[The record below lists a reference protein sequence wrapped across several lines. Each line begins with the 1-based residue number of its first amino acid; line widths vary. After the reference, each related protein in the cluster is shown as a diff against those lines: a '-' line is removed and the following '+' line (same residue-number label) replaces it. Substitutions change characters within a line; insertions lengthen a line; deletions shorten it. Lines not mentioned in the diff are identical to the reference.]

1 MSKTTYIDERVV
13 EMKFDNADFQKKTA
27 ETMSTL
33 EKLKKS
39 LNLDGFKGLKN
50 VSDAAKNFDLS
61 GANKSI
67 EECSNKFSAL
77 EIAGV
82 TAIAK
87 ITSSAMDM
95 GARLVKSMSIDQVT
109 AGFDR
114 YAQKTTAVQTIMA
127 ATAKDFSN
135 TAEQMEVVNGQ
146 LEELSWFTDETS
158 YSFTDMVSNIG
169 KFTSNNVKLN
179 DAVSAMQGIAT
190 WAAISGANITDANRA
205 MYNMSQAIGAGAVKL
220 IDWKSIENA
229 NMATYDFKKN
239 VADTAV
245 QIGTLKKV
253 GEDTYS
259 TLSGDVFTL
268 AQFNSELSKGWFNS
282 EVLITTLNKYGGA
295 TKVLHELCEQTGL
308 TTSRILELAEDF
320 KKGGLDIQ
328 DVAKDTGA
336 SAEDLTK
343 LFTELTDAQNELG
356 LKAFKAA
363 QEAKTFRE
371 AIDATA
377 EAVSSKW
384 MQTFELIFGNYEEA
398 KVLWTGVANA
408 LYDSF
413 AVTGDIRNEI
423 LAFWKEEKDGISGRN
438 ELIRGMVNLFNLLV
452 KPIRTV
458 KKALS
463 KAFNFDNARKTAD
476 ALRNAADALRN
487 ATKAFADFTEKL
499 QPTETV
505 LKGIYLTFKAF
516 AEVGKTIF
524 YVFKEIATAIFPS
537 LSSVK
542 DLNDSLFKGLQY
554 VSAYVI
560 VISRRIRESG
570 KVTAVINAIA
580 SALRNVFTILAK
592 VGTPVLKVVVKAISV
607 LASAIA
613 NLAMVLQ
620 ASGNP
625 FARIGEFFKQMLAQ
639 FAGIA
644 TVAKQ
649 AIVSGYKVGAG
660 FITGFNNGAGF
671 HSPIKRITEFYKTM
685 TSQFRGNKK
694 VVNEARNSGKEVGT
708 GYVSGMSN
716 GFETLG
722 KVMTAFGHA
731 IASVGKAIV
740 NGLMII
746 VAAVA
751 KAVKAIVEYVVN
763 AFKESDT
770 VLGGFANLFKPV
782 SDSILNFI
790 EKLGGDRGKI
800 EDFFRSVNKGL
811 GEFVHNLSI
820 GKIMAIIFGVALL
833 SMIGNIAKFTDTI
846 TGAIKSTKGLIDN
859 VNNIIKKKFVKS
871 SPIVDTAKAITM
883 VALSLAL
890 LADAGRR
897 GGLVEATIALGA
909 ITTVIGLFAYAISK
923 LDKQIKA
930 AGFESSIPQI
940 SRSMIMMAGAIG
952 ILSLAIAV
960 LSRAELSKHL
970 ADLGVAIGT
979 VAILCGVL
987 VGSMKLLS
995 KWSPE
1000 LVKNSLSL
1008 LVMAGAV
1015 AILASA
1021 VKKLADVTITDPQGT
1036 FTVLLE
1042 LVGGL
1047 IALSVASSKVS
1058 LKGALGILLIAV
1070 AMKKIVPA
1078 IDQISKMMQDLAT
1091 NISNSFNSG
1100 LNVALGWIA
1109 ATVTFFGALFVLSK
1123 TITPM
1128 LNAIGNAALGIG
1140 VGVLALTIA
1149 VRSIK
1154 DFAENTDGKTILKA
1168 VGIVAALTILMS
1180 VINAFMSGVGKR
1192 AKGEARTQFL
1202 GMAAYTLAFAG
1213 ALKLMASA
1221 LEQVADIPDANL
1233 SAALKAILALEVM
1246 MTAIMYAMSKIKGA
1260 KTAIAA
1266 MVAFVGSLA
1275 TLLVALG
1282 ILSLFKPQELIAPTI
1297 ALVAVLGALSSVFN
1311 SLSKVK
1317 PLKAGTITAMVGTI
1331 LVLSGALVTLAAMA
1345 HQDMGAVI
1353 TACVGMSVAVRLLA
1367 KLVKTIS
1374 SSSGL
1379 GNASTAKNKAIM
1391 LLTITGVIIGLGGA
1405 MTLMALQPWY
1415 QMRAAGAAMSGALLA
1430 LSTAVYILG
1439 QIKPSKDF
1447 NMVLVA
1453 VGVMTACII
1462 GLAGA
1467 AVIMNGINVGA
1478 FAAQLGI
1485 MVGAIGLLSVII
1497 AFLGGAADAAPMIVP
1512 AILAISTVIL
1522 SLAASFVAFGAS
1534 IALASVGFGIVGQ
1547 TLVLL
1552 QGIDLVS
1559 LGLGLG
1565 VIGASMMVLGL
1576 ASAGMI
1582 PAAAGIAA
1590 IGAAILVLS
1599 AAVGLSVK
1607 VLEGFGVTATKFV
1620 GFLKGVVASIGGFV
1634 GKIKSFFSDIA
1645 KTMGIGSEKLEVIAE
1660 ASGENIGSGYETGFR
1675 EGAQWHS
1682 PPKWLVSFLSDAGY
1696 TLNNDWTVAKAA
1708 AANGEKAGNSWGVSI
1723 WNSLSTWL
1731 KDIIKRAGEA
1741 LGGLG
1746 DVANS
1751 LSGLSDGIQWA
1762 SEKAKEQA
1770 STYGTCT
1777 SAMMAYQ
1784 KAGRAVDRTTQ
1795 STTSSIMDEVNSLVD
1810 FDDVGL
1816 DVNDMLKQNEEE
1828 MKKLTESMD
1837 TAGGSAGG
1845 LGESLDGAGGSAK
1858 KSSDKIKELSDTIKS
1873 ACDVLGTFKSAA
1885 ASDPF
1890 GEVTNSM
1897 DSMIK
1902 PDKLLGDMKAQNKV
1916 IEGWMDG
1923 IQRLIKRGVSNK
1935 LIKYLEEMGVEGRY
1949 KVQAFVDMSEEQ
1961 LKEAEANFEKLMN
1974 PKIDSQRMIDS
1985 MQQQLNAVKEWA
1997 ANIQTLAQRGINQPM
2012 LEELQKLGPSAAG
2025 EIQAFVN
2032 MTDEQLQQATAL
2044 YAESLT
2050 MPTDLANMI
2059 YGSYAETG
2067 DMTMTGLQVGVTNNK
2082 KKVTDAIGSA
2092 CTAGIEVARKV
2103 FGINSP
2109 SKVFEEMGKYDMLG
2123 LSGGFTKWVG
2133 DVNLTIMSICNS
2145 IIITFTAWMPPSR
2158 FYTIGE
2164 QAMQGLVNGINAKG
2178 AEAINAAR
2186 SIAQQCAQIVKHEWD
2201 ERSPSHLMEKYG
2213 KFFGLGGAIGIDKSA
2228 KNVYDAAHNLASG
2241 AVDAVSGE
2249 FGRIDELSDF
2259 NLHPVITLE
2268 LDTSNV
2274 RRQLSE
2280 INSLFKNK
2288 ELYASANVQNEN
2300 GSANANGTPQV
2311 NFTQINNSPKAIS
2324 RTEVYRYGNN
2334 AAYKIGEYIKR

>member
-114 YAQKTTAVQTIMA
+114 YAQKTSAVQTIMA

-205 MYNMSQAIGAGAVKL
+205 MYNMSQAIGTGAVKL

-295 TKVLHELCEQTGL
+295 TKVLHELYEQTGL

-413 AVTGDIRNEI
+413 AATGDTRNEI

-463 KAFNFDNARKTAD
+463 EAFDFDNARKT
-476 ALRNAADALRN
+476 ADALRN

-542 DLNDSLFKGLQY
+542 DLNDSLFEGLQY

-607 LASAIA
+607 LANAIA

-685 TSQFRGNKK
+685 MSQFRGNRK

-708 GYVSGMSN
+708 GYVSGMSS

-751 KAVKAIVEYVVN
+751 KAVKAIVEYVTN

-820 GKIMAIIFGVALL
+820 GKIMAIVFGVALL

-897 GGLVEATIALGA
+897 GGLKEATLALGA
-909 ITTVIGLFAYAISK
+909 LTTIIGSFALAISF
-923 LDKQIKA
+923 LDKQIKT

-960 LSRAELSKHL
+960 LSKAELSKHL
-970 ADLGVAIGT
+970 ADLGVAIGA
-979 VAILCGVL
+979 VVVICGVL

-995 KWSPE
+995 MFAPE

-1015 AILASA
+1015 AILAAA
-1021 VKKLADVTITDPQGT
+1021 VKRLADITITDPAGISDI
-1036 FTVLLE
+1036 LIE
-1042 LVGGL
+1042 LIGGL
-1047 IALSVASSKVS
+1047 IALSIASSKVS
-1058 LKGALGILLIAV
+1058 LKGALGILVIAA

-1078 IDQISKMMQDLAT
+1078 IEQISKMMQELAT
-1091 NISNSFNSG
+1091 NISNAFNSG
-1100 LNVALGWIA
+1100 INVALGWIA
-1109 ATVTFFGALFVLSK
+1109 ATITFFGALFLLSK
-1123 TITPM
+1123 TVTPM

-1154 DFAENTDGKTILKA
+1154 DFVEDENVDGWTIVKA
-1168 VGIVAALTILMS
+1168 VGIVGALTILMS
-1180 VINAFMSGVGKR
+1180 VVNAFMSGVGKR

-1213 ALKLMASA
+1213 ALKIMSSA

-1311 SLSKVK
+1311 NLSKVK

-1345 HQDMGAVI
+1345 HQDIGAVI
-1353 TACVGMSVAVRLLA
+1353 TACAGMSVAVGLLA

-1391 LLTITGVIIGLGGA
+1391 LLTITGAIVALGGA
-1405 MTLMALQPWY
+1405 MTLMALQPWD
-1415 QMRAAGAAMSGALLA
+1415 QMLAAGAAMSGALLA

-1447 NMVLVA
+1447 SMVLVA

-1576 ASAGMI
+1576 ASAGML

-1682 PPKWLVSFLSDAGY
+1682 PPKWLKKFLADAGL
-1696 TLNNDWTVAKAA
+1696 TLNDDWTVAKAA

-1746 DVANS
+1746 STVSSLTGNIVAS
-1751 LSGLSDGIQWA
+1751 
-1762 SEKAKEQA
+1762 SEAMKGYNGMP
-1770 STYGTCT
+1770 SSVVNTIT
-1777 SAMMAYQ
+1777 SADYKSMQ
-1784 KAGRAVDRTTQ
+1784 LKQSVDGLV
-1795 STTSSIMDEVNSLVD
+1795 SSE
-1810 FDDVGL
+1810 FDLGDVSL
-1816 DVNDMLKQNEEE
+1816 DVNDYLKDQEEQ
-1828 MKKLTESMD
+1828 MNKLTESMD
-1837 TAGGSAGG
+1837 IAGGSAGG

-1873 ACDVLGTFKSAA
+1873 ACDILGTFKSAA

-1897 DSMIK
+1897 DSIIS
-1902 PDKLLGDMKAQNKV
+1902 PDKLLGDMKTQNKV

-1949 KVQAFVDMSEEQ
+1949 KVQAFVDMTEEQ

-1985 MQQQLNAVKEWA
+1985 MQQQLNAVREWA

-2067 DMTMTGLQVGVTNNK
+2067 DMTMTGLQVGITNNR

-2092 CTAGIEVARKV
+2092 CMAGIKVAKEV
-2103 FGINSP
+2103 FDINSP
-2109 SKVFEEMGKYDMLG
+2109 SKVFEEMGKFDMLG
-2123 LSGGFTKWVG
+2123 LGEGFTKWVG
-2133 DVNLTIMSICNS
+2133 EVNLTIMGICNR

-2178 AEAINAAR
+2178 AEAVNAAR
-2186 SIAQQCAQIVKHEWD
+2186 SIAQQCAQIVPHVWD

-2213 KFFGLGGAIGIDKSA
+2213 KFFGLGGAIGINKSA

-2249 FGRIDELSDF
+2249 FGRIDELADF

-2280 INSLFKNK
+2280 INSMFKNK
-2288 ELYASANVQNEN
+2288 ELHASANVQNEN
-2300 GSANANGTPQV
+2300 GSNNASGTPQV

>member
-67 EECSNKFSAL
+67 EECSNKFSVL

-82 TAIAK
+82 TAIAR
-87 ITSSAMDM
+87 ITSAAMDM

-114 YAQKTTAVQTIMA
+114 YAQKTSAVQTIMA

-205 MYNMSQAIGAGAVKL
+205 MYNMSQAIGTGAVKL

-295 TKVLHELCEQTGL
+295 TKVLHELYEQTGL

-336 SAEDLTK
+336 SAEDLTR

-413 AVTGDIRNEI
+413 AATGDTRNEI

-463 KAFNFDNARKTAD
+463 EAFNFDNARKT
-476 ALRNAADALRN
+476 ADALRN

-505 LKGIYLTFKAF
+505 LKGIYLTFQAF

-570 KVTAVINAIA
+570 KVTEVINAIA
-580 SALRNVFTILAK
+580 SALKSTFTILAK
-592 VGTPVLKVVVKAISV
+592 VGMPVLKVVAKAISV
-607 LASAIA
+607 LANAIA
-613 NLAMVLQ
+613 NLAVVLQ

-649 AIVSGYKVGAG
+649 AIISGYKVGAG

-708 GYVSGMSN
+708 GYVSGMSS

-722 KVMTAFGHA
+722 KAMSAFAHIVGS
-731 IASVGKAIV
+731 IGKAIV
-740 NGLMII
+740 SGFMII

-770 VLGGFANLFKPV
+770 FLGGFANLFKPV
-782 SDSILNFI
+782 GDAILNFV
-790 EKLGGDRGKI
+790 EKLGLDRGKI

-820 GKIMAIIFGVALL
+820 GKIMAMVFGVALL

-871 SPIVDTAKAITM
+871 SPIVDTAKAIAL
-883 VALSLAL
+883 VAASLAL
-890 LADAGRR
+890 LASLPKE
-897 GGLVEATIALGA
+897 GLKNAVLVLGA
-909 ITTVIGLFAYAISK
+909 LTVIIGSFAIAISF
-923 LDKQIKA
+923 LDNKIKA

-960 LSRAELSKHL
+960 LSKAELSKHL
-970 ADLGVAIGT
+970 LDLGVAIGT
-979 VAILCGVL
+979 VAVLCGVL
-987 VGSMKLLS
+987 AGSMAAFS
-995 KWSPE
+995 KWAPE

-1015 AILASA
+1015 AILAAA
-1021 VKKLADVTITDPQGT
+1021 VKKIADVTITDPQGT

-1047 IALSVASSKVS
+1047 ILLSAASSKVS
-1058 LKGALGILLIAV
+1058 LKGALGILVIAV

-1078 IDQISKMMQDLAT
+1078 IDQISKMMQTLAT

-1100 LNVALGWIA
+1100 LNVALGWTA
-1109 ATVTFFGALFVLSK
+1109 ATITFFGALFLLSK
-1123 TITPM
+1123 TVTPM

-1213 ALKLMASA
+1213 ALKIMASA
-1221 LEQVADIPDANL
+1221 LEQVAAIPVVNL
-1233 SAALKAILALEVM
+1233 LVASRVILALEVM
-1246 MTAIMYAMSKIKGA
+1246 MGAVMYVMSKIKGA

-1297 ALVAVLGALSSVFN
+1297 ALVAVLRALSYMFN

-1317 PLKAGTITAMVGTI
+1317 PLKAGTVTAMVGTI

-1345 HQDMGAVI
+1345 HQDIWSVI
-1353 TACVGMSVAVRLLA
+1353 TACAGMSVAVGLLA

-1391 LLTITGVIIGLGGA
+1391 LLTITGAIVALGGA
-1405 MTLMALQPWY
+1405 MTVMATQPWD
-1415 QMRAAGAAMSGALLA
+1415 QVLASGAAMSGALLA

-1439 QIKPSKDF
+1439 QIKPPEDF
-1447 NMVLVA
+1447 GMVLVA

-1467 AVIMNGINVGA
+1467 AVIMNGIDVGA

-1485 MVGAIGLLSVII
+1485 MVGAVALLGVI
-1497 AFLGGAADAAPMIVP
+1497 AGVLGVLSDGAPAIVP
-1512 AILAISTVIL
+1512 ALYAIAGVIAAL
-1522 SLAASFVAFGAS
+1522 SLSFLSFGAS
-1534 IALASVGFGIVGQ
+1534 IALASVGFAIVGQ
-1547 TLVLL
+1547 TLTLL

-1607 VLEGFGVTATKFV
+1607 VLETFGVTATKFV

-1645 KTMGIGSEKLEVIAE
+1645 KTMGIGSAKLEVIAE

-1682 PPKWLVSFLSDAGY
+1682 PPKWLVKFLADAGV
-1696 TLNNDWTVAKAA
+1696 TLSNDWTVSKAA
-1708 AANGEKAGNSWGVSI
+1708 AENGQKAGNSWGMSI

-1746 DVANS
+1746 STVSSLTGNIVASSEAMKGFNGMPSSVANTITS
-1751 LSGLSDGIQWA
+1751 TDYKANKLKQSVNGLVS
-1762 SEKAKEQA
+1762 SE
-1770 STYGTCT
+1770 
-1777 SAMMAYQ
+1777 
-1784 KAGRAVDRTTQ
+1784 
-1795 STTSSIMDEVNSLVD
+1795 
-1810 FDDVGL
+1810 FDLGDISL
-1816 DVNDMLKQNEEE
+1816 DVNDYVKEQYER

-1837 TAGGSAGG
+1837 VAGGSAGG

-1897 DSMIK
+1897 DSIIK

-1916 IEGWMDG
+1916 IEGWMEG

-1949 KVQAFVDMSEEQ
+1949 KVQAFVDMTEEQ
-1961 LKEAEANFEKLMN
+1961 LQEAEANFEKLMN
-1974 PKIDSQRMIDS
+1974 PKVDSQRMIDS

-2067 DMTMTGLQVGVTNNK
+2067 DMTMTGLQVGVTNNR

-2092 CTAGIEVARKV
+2092 CMAGIAVARKV
-2103 FGINSP
+2103 FDINSP

-2123 LSGGFTKWVG
+2123 LGGGFTKWAG
-2133 DVNLTIMSICNS
+2133 DVNLTIMGICNR
-2145 IIITFTAWMPPSR
+2145 IIITFTAYMPPSR

-2201 ERSPSHLMEKYG
+2201 ERSPSHLMEKFG
-2213 KFFGLGGAIGIDKSA
+2213 EFFGLGGAIGIDKSA

-2274 RRQLSE
+2274 RRQLNE
-2280 INSLFKNK
+2280 INSMFKNK

-2300 GSANANGTPQV
+2300 GSANASGTPQV

>member
-87 ITSSAMDM
+87 ITSAAMDM

-114 YAQKTTAVQTIMA
+114 YAQKTSAVQTIMA

-295 TKVLHELCEQTGL
+295 TKVLHELYEQTGL
-308 TTSRILELAEDF
+308 TTSRILELTEDF

-398 KVLWTGVANA
+398 KVLWTGVANE
-408 LYDSF
+408 LYTAF
-413 AVTGDIRNEI
+413 AETGDIRNEI
-423 LAFWKEEKDGISGRN
+423 LTFWKEEKDGISGRN

-463 KAFNFDNARKTAD
+463 EAFNFDNTRKTAD
-476 ALRNAADALRN
+476 VLRN

-516 AEVGKTIF
+516 GEVGKTIF

-560 VISRRIRESG
+560 VISRRIKESG
-570 KVTAVINAIA
+570 QLTAIINTIA

-607 LASAIA
+607 LANAIA

-649 AIVSGYKVGAG
+649 AIISGYKVGAG

-708 GYVSGMSN
+708 GYVSGMSS
-716 GFETLG
+716 GFETLS
-722 KVMTAFGHA
+722 KAMSAFAHIVGS
-731 IASVGKAIV
+731 IGKAIV
-740 NGLMII
+740 SGFMII

-770 VLGGFANLFKPV
+770 FLGGFANLFKPV
-782 SDSILNFI
+782 GDAILNFV
-790 EKLGGDRGKI
+790 EKLGLDRGKI

-820 GKIMAIIFGVALL
+820 GKIMAMVFGVALL

-859 VNNIIKKKFVKS
+859 VNNIIKKKFTKS
-871 SPIVDTAKAITM
+871 SPIVDTAKAIAL
-883 VALSLAL
+883 VAASLAL
-890 LADAGRR
+890 LASLPKE
-897 GGLVEATIALGA
+897 GLKNAVLVLGA
-909 ITTVIGLFAYAISK
+909 LTVIIGSFAIAISF
-923 LDKQIKA
+923 LDNKIKA
-930 AGFESSIPQI
+930 AGLESSIPQI

-960 LSRAELSKHL
+960 LSKAELSKHL
-970 ADLGVAIGT
+970 LDLGVAVGT
-979 VAILCGVL
+979 VAVLCAVL
-987 VGSMKLLS
+987 VGSMAAFS
-995 KWSPE
+995 KWAPE

-1078 IDQISKMMQDLAT
+1078 IDQISKMMQTLAT
-1091 NISNSFNSG
+1091 NISNSFNSSI
-1100 LNVALGWIA
+1100 NVALGWIA

-1180 VINAFMSGVGKR
+1180 VVNAFMSGVGKR
-1192 AKGEARTQFL
+1192 AKGEAKTQFL

-1213 ALKLMASA
+1213 ALKMMSSA
-1221 LEQVADIPDANL
+1221 LEQVADIPSDR
-1233 SAALKAILALEVM
+1233 LKPAIGTIIALEVM

-1317 PLKAGTITAMVGTI
+1317 TLKAGTITAMVGTI

-1345 HQDMGAVI
+1345 HQDIGAVI
-1353 TACVGMSVAVRLLA
+1353 TACAGMSVAVGLLA

-1391 LLTITGVIIGLGGA
+1391 LLTLTGVIVALGGA
-1405 MTLMALQPWY
+1405 MTVMASQSKTFE
-1415 QMRAAGAAMSGALLA
+1415 QMLGVGAAMSGALLA

-1439 QIKPSKDF
+1439 QIKPSADF
-1447 NMVLVA
+1447 SMVLVA

-1467 AVIMNGINVGA
+1467 AVILSGVDVEA
-1478 FAAQLGI
+1478 FASNMKTLGI
-1485 MVGAIGLLSVII
+1485 AIGIFSGIVLIL
-1497 AFLGGAADAAPMIVP
+1497 GAAANFLP
-1512 AILAISTVIL
+1512 AIIPAMLAFSTVLGSLAITIVS
-1522 SLAASFVAFGAS
+1522 FGA
-1534 IALASVGFGIVGQ
+1534 AVLLASVGFGIIGQ
-1547 TLVLL
+1547 TLTLL
-1552 QGIDLVS
+1552 QGIDLAT

-1576 ASAGMI
+1576 ASAGML

-1682 PPKWLVSFLSDAGY
+1682 PPKWLVKFLADAGV
-1696 TLNNDWTVAKAA
+1696 TLNDDWTVAKAA

-1731 KDIIKRAGEA
+1731 KDIIKQAGEA

-1746 DVANS
+1746 STVSSLTGNIVAS
-1751 LSGLSDGIQWA
+1751 
-1762 SEKAKEQA
+1762 SEAMKGYNGMP
-1770 STYGTCT
+1770 SSVVNTIT
-1777 SAMMAYQ
+1777 SADYKSMKLKQ
-1784 KAGRAVDRTTQ
+1784 SVDGLV
-1795 STTSSIMDEVNSLVD
+1795 SSE
-1810 FDDVGL
+1810 FDLGDISL
-1816 DVNDMLKQNEEE
+1816 DVNDYLKDQEEQ
-1828 MKKLTESMD
+1828 MNKLTESMD
-1837 TAGGSAGG
+1837 MAGGSAGG

-1949 KVQAFVDMSEEQ
+1949 KVQAFVDMTEEQ
-1961 LKEAEANFEKLMN
+1961 LQEAEANFEKLMN

-1997 ANIQTLAQRGINQPM
+1997 ANIQTLAQRGINKPM

-2050 MPTDLANMI
+2050 MPTDLATMI
-2059 YGSYAETG
+2059 YGSYNEIG
-2067 DMTMTGLQVGVTNNK
+2067 DMTVTGLAVGITNNRQK
-2082 KKVTDAIGSA
+2082 AMSAAASVAKSVTDV
-2092 CTAGIEVARKV
+2092 TKQV
-2103 FGINSP
+2103 FGIHSP
-2109 SKVFEEMGKYDMLG
+2109 SKVFEEIGKFDMLG
-2123 LSGGFTKWVG
+2123 LGGGFMKWLG
-2133 DVNLTIMSICNS
+2133 DVNLTIMGICNR

-2178 AEAINAAR
+2178 AEAVNAAR
-2186 SIAQQCAQIVKHEWD
+2186 SIAQQCAQIVPHVWD

-2213 KFFGLGGAIGIDKSA
+2213 KFFGLGGAIGINKSA

-2249 FGRIDELSDF
+2249 FGRIDELADF

-2300 GSANANGTPQV
+2300 GSNNASGTPQV

>member
-1 MSKTTYIDERVV
+1 MSNKTTYIDERVV

-114 YAQKTTAVQTIMA
+114 YAQKTSAVQTIMA

-295 TKVLHELCEQTGL
+295 TKVLHELYEQTGM

-413 AVTGDIRNEI
+413 AATGDTRNEI

-463 KAFNFDNARKTAD
+463 EAFNFDNARKTAD
-476 ALRNAADALRN
+476 TLRN

-505 LKGIYLTFKAF
+505 LKGIYLTFQAF
-516 AEVGKTIF
+516 SEVGKTIF

-570 KVTAVINAIA
+570 KLTAVINAIG

-592 VGTPVLKVVVKAISV
+592 VGAPVLKVVVKAISV
-607 LASAIA
+607 LANAIA

-685 TSQFRGNKK
+685 TSQFRGNRK

-751 KAVKAIVEYVVN
+751 KAVKAIVDYVTN

-820 GKIMAIIFGVALL
+820 GKIMAIVFGVALL

-897 GGLVEATIALGA
+897 GGLKEATLALGA
-909 ITTVIGLFAYAISK
+909 LTTIIGSFALAISF
-923 LDKQIKA
+923 LDKQIKT

-960 LSRAELSKHL
+960 LSKAELSKHL
-970 ADLGVAIGT
+970 ADLGVAIGA
-979 VAILCGVL
+979 VVVICGVL

-995 KWSPE
+995 MFAPE

-1015 AILASA
+1015 AILAAA
-1021 VKKLADVTITDPQGT
+1021 VKRLADITITDPAGISDI
-1036 FTVLLE
+1036 LIE
-1042 LVGGL
+1042 LIGGL
-1047 IALSVASSKVS
+1047 IALSIASSKVS
-1058 LKGALGILLIAV
+1058 LKGALGILVIAA

-1078 IDQISKMMQDLAT
+1078 IEQISKMMQELAT
-1091 NISNSFNSG
+1091 NISNAFNSG
-1100 LNVALGWIA
+1100 INVALGWIA
-1109 ATVTFFGALFVLSK
+1109 ATITFFGALFVLSK
-1123 TITPM
+1123 TVTPM

-1140 VGVLALTIA
+1140 VGVLALTVA

-1154 DFAENTDGKTILKA
+1154 EFVEDENVDGKTIFKA
-1168 VGIVAALTILMS
+1168 VVIVGVLTILMS
-1180 VINAFMSGVGKR
+1180 AINAFMSGVGKR
-1192 AKGEARTQFL
+1192 SKGEARTQFL

-1213 ALKLMASA
+1213 ALKIMSSA

-1345 HQDMGAVI
+1345 HQDIGAVI
-1353 TACVGMSVAVRLLA
+1353 TACAGMSVAVALLA

-1391 LLTITGVIIGLGGA
+1391 LLTITGAIVALGGA
-1405 MTLMALQPWY
+1405 MTLMALQPWD
-1415 QMRAAGAAMSGALLA
+1415 QMLAAGAAMSGALLA

-1447 NMVLVA
+1447 SMVLVA

-1645 KTMGIGSEKLEVIAE
+1645 KTMGIGSAKLEVIAE

-1682 PPKWLVSFLSDAGY
+1682 PPKWLVKFLADAGL
-1696 TLNNDWTVAKAA
+1696 TLNDDWTVAKAA

-1746 DVANS
+1746 STVSSLTGNIVAS
-1751 LSGLSDGIQWA
+1751 
-1762 SEKAKEQA
+1762 SEAMKGYNGMP
-1770 STYGTCT
+1770 SSVVNTIT
-1777 SAMMAYQ
+1777 SAEY
-1784 KAGRAVDRTTQ
+1784 KSNKLKNSVDGLI
-1795 STTSSIMDEVNSLVD
+1795 SSE
-1810 FDDVGL
+1810 FDLGDISL
-1816 DVNDMLKQNEEE
+1816 DVNDYLKDQEEQ
-1828 MKKLTESMD
+1828 MNKLTESMD
-1837 TAGGSAGG
+1837 IAGGSAGG

-1949 KVQAFVDMSEEQ
+1949 KVQAFVDMTEEQ

-1997 ANIQTLAQRGINQPM
+1997 NNIQTLAQRGINKPM

-2050 MPTDLANMI
+2050 MPTDLATMI
-2059 YGSYAETG
+2059 YGSYNEIG
-2067 DMTMTGLQVGVTNNK
+2067 DMTVSGLAVGMTNNRQK
-2082 KKVTDAIGSA
+2082 AMGAAASVAKAVTDV
-2092 CTAGIEVARKV
+2092 TKQV
-2103 FGINSP
+2103 FGIHSP
-2109 SKVFEEMGKYDMLG
+2109 SKVFEEIGKFDMLG
-2123 LSGGFTKWVG
+2123 LGAGFTKWVG
-2133 DVNLTIMSICNS
+2133 DVNLTIMGLCNR
-2145 IIITFTAWMPPSR
+2145 IIITFTAFMPPSR

-2164 QAMQGLVNGINAKG
+2164 QAMQGLINGINAKG
-2178 AEAINAAR
+2178 AEAVNAAR
-2186 SIAQQCAQIVKHEWD
+2186 SIAQQCAQIVPHVWD

-2213 KFFGLGGAIGIDKSA
+2213 KFFALGGAIGINKSA

-2249 FGRIDELSDF
+2249 FGRIDELADF

-2268 LDTSNV
+2268 IDTSNV
-2274 RRQLSE
+2274 RRQLAE
-2280 INSLFKNK
+2280 INSMFKNK
-2288 ELYASANVQNEN
+2288 ELSASASIQNEN
-2300 GSANANGTPQV
+2300 GSANASGTPQV

>member
-1 MSKTTYIDERVV
+1 
-13 EMKFDNADFQKKTA
+13 
-27 ETMSTL
+27 
-33 EKLKKS
+33 
-39 LNLDGFKGLKN
+39 
-50 VSDAAKNFDLS
+50 
-61 GANKSI
+61 
-67 EECSNKFSAL
+67 
-77 EIAGV
+77 
-82 TAIAK
+82 
-87 ITSSAMDM
+87 
-95 GARLVKSMSIDQVT
+95 
-109 AGFDR
+109 
-114 YAQKTTAVQTIMA
+114 
-127 ATAKDFSN
+127 
-135 TAEQMEVVNGQ
+135 
-146 LEELSWFTDETS
+146 
-158 YSFTDMVSNIG
+158 
-169 KFTSNNVKLN
+169 
-179 DAVSAMQGIAT
+179 
-190 WAAISGANITDANRA
+190 
-205 MYNMSQAIGAGAVKL
+205 
-220 IDWKSIENA
+220 
-229 NMATYDFKKN
+229 
-239 VADTAV
+239 
-245 QIGTLKKV
+245 
-253 GEDTYS
+253 
-259 TLSGDVFTL
+259 
-268 AQFNSELSKGWFNS
+268 
-282 EVLITTLNKYGGA
+282 LNKYGGA
-295 TKVLHELCEQTGL
+295 TKVLHELYEQTGL

-336 SAEDLTK
+336 SAEDLTR

-413 AVTGDIRNEI
+413 AATGDTRNEI

-463 KAFNFDNARKTAD
+463 EAFNFDNARKT
-476 ALRNAADALRN
+476 ADALRN

-505 LKGIYLTFKAF
+505 LKGIYLTFQAF

-570 KVTAVINAIA
+570 KVTEVINAIA
-580 SALRNVFTILAK
+580 SALKSTFTILAK
-592 VGTPVLKVVVKAISV
+592 VGMPVLKVVAKAISV
-607 LASAIA
+607 LANAIA
-613 NLAMVLQ
+613 NLAVVLQ

-649 AIVSGYKVGAG
+649 AIISGYKVGAG

-708 GYVSGMSN
+708 GYVSGMSS

-722 KVMTAFGHA
+722 KAMSAFAHIVGS
-731 IASVGKAIV
+731 IGKAIV
-740 NGLMII
+740 SGFMII

-770 VLGGFANLFKPV
+770 FLGGFANLFKPV
-782 SDSILNFI
+782 GDAILNFV
-790 EKLGGDRGKI
+790 EKLGLDRGKI

-820 GKIMAIIFGVALL
+820 GKIMAMVFGVALL

-871 SPIVDTAKAITM
+871 SPIVDTAKAIAL
-883 VALSLAL
+883 VAASLAL
-890 LADAGRR
+890 LASLPKE
-897 GGLVEATIALGA
+897 GLKNAVLVLGA
-909 ITTVIGLFAYAISK
+909 LTVIIGSFAIAISF
-923 LDKQIKA
+923 LDNKIKA

-960 LSRAELSKHL
+960 LSKAELSKHL
-970 ADLGVAIGT
+970 LDLGVAIGT
-979 VAILCGVL
+979 VAVLCGVL
-987 VGSMKLLS
+987 AGSMAAFS
-995 KWSPE
+995 KWAPE

-1015 AILASA
+1015 AILAAA
-1021 VKKLADVTITDPQGT
+1021 VKKIADVTITDPQGT

-1047 IALSVASSKVS
+1047 ILLSAASSKVS
-1058 LKGALGILLIAV
+1058 LKGALGILVIAV

-1078 IDQISKMMQDLAT
+1078 IDQISKMMQTLAT

-1100 LNVALGWIA
+1100 LNVALGWTA
-1109 ATVTFFGALFVLSK
+1109 ATITFFGALFLLSK
-1123 TITPM
+1123 TVTPM

-1213 ALKLMASA
+1213 ALKIMASA
-1221 LEQVADIPDANL
+1221 LEQVAAIPVVNL
-1233 SAALKAILALEVM
+1233 LVASRVILALEVM
-1246 MTAIMYAMSKIKGA
+1246 MGAVMYVMSKIKGA

-1297 ALVAVLGALSSVFN
+1297 ALVAVLRALSYMFN

-1317 PLKAGTITAMVGTI
+1317 PLKAGTVTAMVGTI

-1345 HQDMGAVI
+1345 HQDIWSVI
-1353 TACVGMSVAVRLLA
+1353 TACAGMSVAVGLLA

-1391 LLTITGVIIGLGGA
+1391 LLTITGAIVALGGA
-1405 MTLMALQPWY
+1405 MTVMATQPWD
-1415 QMRAAGAAMSGALLA
+1415 QVLASGAAMSGALLA

-1439 QIKPSKDF
+1439 QIKPPEDF
-1447 NMVLVA
+1447 GMVLVA

-1467 AVIMNGINVGA
+1467 AVIMNGIDVGA

-1485 MVGAIGLLSVII
+1485 MVGAVALLGVI
-1497 AFLGGAADAAPMIVP
+1497 AGVLGVLSDGAPAIVP
-1512 AILAISTVIL
+1512 ALYAIAGVIAAL
-1522 SLAASFVAFGAS
+1522 SLSFLSFGAS
-1534 IALASVGFGIVGQ
+1534 IALASVGFAIVGQ
-1547 TLVLL
+1547 TLTLL

-1607 VLEGFGVTATKFV
+1607 VLETFGVTATKFV

-1645 KTMGIGSEKLEVIAE
+1645 KTMGIGSAKLEVIAE

-1682 PPKWLVSFLSDAGY
+1682 PPKWLVKFLADAGV
-1696 TLNNDWTVAKAA
+1696 TLSNDWTVSKAA
-1708 AANGEKAGNSWGVSI
+1708 AENGQKAGNSWGMSI

-1746 DVANS
+1746 STVSSLTGNIVASSEAMKGFNGMPSSVANTITS
-1751 LSGLSDGIQWA
+1751 TDYKANKLKQSVNGLVS
-1762 SEKAKEQA
+1762 SE
-1770 STYGTCT
+1770 
-1777 SAMMAYQ
+1777 
-1784 KAGRAVDRTTQ
+1784 
-1795 STTSSIMDEVNSLVD
+1795 
-1810 FDDVGL
+1810 FDLGDISL
-1816 DVNDMLKQNEEE
+1816 DVNDYVKEQYER

-1837 TAGGSAGG
+1837 VAGGSAGG

-1897 DSMIK
+1897 DSIIK

-1916 IEGWMDG
+1916 IEGWMEG

-1949 KVQAFVDMSEEQ
+1949 KVQAFVDMTEEQ
-1961 LKEAEANFEKLMN
+1961 LQEAEANFEKLMN
-1974 PKIDSQRMIDS
+1974 PKVDSQRMIDS

-2067 DMTMTGLQVGVTNNK
+2067 DMTMTGLQVGVTNNR

-2092 CTAGIEVARKV
+2092 CMAGIAVARKV
-2103 FGINSP
+2103 FDINSP

-2123 LSGGFTKWVG
+2123 LGGGFTKWAG
-2133 DVNLTIMSICNS
+2133 DVNLTIMGICNR
-2145 IIITFTAWMPPSR
+2145 IIITFTAYMPPSR

-2201 ERSPSHLMEKYG
+2201 ERSPSHLMEKFG
-2213 KFFGLGGAIGIDKSA
+2213 EFFGLGGAIGIDKSA

-2241 AVDAVSGE
+2241 VVDAVSGE

-2274 RRQLSE
+2274 RRQLNE
-2280 INSLFKNK
+2280 INSMFKNK

-2300 GSANANGTPQV
+2300 GSANASGTPQV